1 MAEMAPTRTISREQ
15 RGFLIFKQRDIKV
28 KATSETIAPEKLLRE
43 SWRER
48 NREPK
53 ASPKWRNDRASEDE
67 LRA

>member
-1 MAEMAPTRTISREQ
+1 MAPTRTISRKQ
-15 RGFLIFKQRDIKV
+15 HGFLILKQRDIKV
-28 KATSETIAPEKLLRE
+28 KAKSETIAPEKSLRA

-53 ASPKWRNDRASEDE
+53 ASPKWRKDRASEDE